1 MQKNPRYLSEL
12 QNLPPHERDAQ
23 LYGNW
28 LVRADKP
35 EYFSREMVR
44 GKHGERVV
52 PFVPAGSV
60 RVRAWDKAATEFIP
74 KINNTDADFTACIG
88 MARDKLGNIYI
99 YADFC
104 KENYDPHEKVFGKF
118 RKNSAQRDA
127 IMIEQAKHDGKD
139 TYIVVAKD
147 PGADGKS
154 VYEELSKKFLSEGF
168 KLKQSAFSQS
178 QSKWTRFEP
187 FLCACQAGI
196 VHIVEDSF
204 PDQRTL
210 DLFYAELE
218 AFNPDSKTGKWRSGR
233 HVKDDVLD
241 CCSDAY
247 GWLVKKREVQ
257 TPNLHKLP
265 PPPLTQKAISL
276 ADN

>member
-28 LVRADKP
+28 FAKAAKP
-35 EYFSREMVR
+35 SYFDREMVR

-52 PFVPAGSV
+52 PMVPAGAM
-60 RVRAWDKAATEFIP
+60 RVRAWDKAATEFVP
-74 KINNTDADFTACIG
+74 KINNTDADFSACIG
-88 MARDKLGNIYI
+88 MAKDKLGNIYI
-99 YADFC
+99 YGDFC
-104 KENYDPHEKVFGKF
+104 KENYDPHEKVYGKF
-118 RKNSAQRDA
+118 RKNSAQRDL
-127 IMIEQAKHDGKD
+127 IMIEQAKYDGKD
-139 TYIVVAKD
+139 TYLVVAKD
-147 PGADGKS
+147 PSADGKT
-154 VYEELSKKFLSEGF
+154 VYEELSRKFLSEGF
-168 KLKQSAFSQS
+168 KLKPSALGQS

-210 DLFYAELE
+210 DLFYSEME
-218 AFNPDSKTGKWRSGR
+218 AFNPDPVTGKWRSNR
-233 HVKDDVLD
+233 VIKDDWLD

-247 GWLVKKREVQ
+247 AFLNSKKEAPVPK
-257 TPNLHKLP
+257 TFALP
-265 PPPLTQKAISL
+265 PPPLTAKATALQDI
-276 ADN
+276 